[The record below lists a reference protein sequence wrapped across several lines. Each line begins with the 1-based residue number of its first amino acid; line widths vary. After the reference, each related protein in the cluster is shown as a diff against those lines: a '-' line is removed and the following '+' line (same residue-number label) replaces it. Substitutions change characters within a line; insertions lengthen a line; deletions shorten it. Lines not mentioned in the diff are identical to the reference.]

1 MGTVLGRD
9 SGVGRERQIGR
20 AGHRRRQYRRRE
32 ADDGRDLGGTEWC
45 RGRNV
50 GGDVAVVAGPH
61 RADDDVQVA
70 VEEPAV
76 ADRWQHHRAVERQGV
91 RARAGRAQPDHRRW
105 AEDHGAIRTGERPCR
120 QAAPLGHRVRLQGG
134 QAVAL
139 SMPAVS
145 RQRRAEEHSGASA
158 PRGDRRQQRSGA
170 ALARRCH
177 QMRIAR
183 LLAIPM
189 LVIVLAPAASGAA
202 LDASDTTWDGT
213 QPPDGVYFHWYEP
226 SFYAGFAPRT
236 QDPRR
241 IHIQLSRGNQVRVTL
256 VLGDADIDN
265 YLGDLVLRQTTYQE
279 LIDAKVIE
287 LTTNRD
293 YERFV
298 DKLGSTGLAE
308 VVKSR
313 ERLPVDAYRKKSVEL
328 MSLLNPER
336 VFQIRFPVDGVLKA
350 WHDKVAALAAN
361 DLSAKDKQ
369 LDTINA
375 LLPGR
380 INLYEMS

>member
-1 MGTVLGRD
+1 
-9 SGVGRERQIGR
+9 
-20 AGHRRRQYRRRE
+20 
-32 ADDGRDLGGTEWC
+32 
-45 RGRNV
+45 
-50 GGDVAVVAGPH
+50 
-61 RADDDVQVA
+61 
-70 VEEPAV
+70 
-76 ADRWQHHRAVERQGV
+76 
-91 RARAGRAQPDHRRW
+91 
-105 AEDHGAIRTGERPCR
+105 
-120 QAAPLGHRVRLQGG
+120 
-134 QAVAL
+134 
-139 SMPAVS
+139 
-145 RQRRAEEHSGASA
+145 
-158 PRGDRRQQRSGA
+158 
-170 ALARRCH
+170 
-177 QMRIAR
+177 MRIAR

-298 DKLGSTGLAE
+298 DKLGSTGVAQ
-308 VVKSR
+308 VVKS
-313 ERLPVDAYRKKSVEL
+313 
-328 MSLLNPER
+328 
-336 VFQIRFPVDGVLKA
+336 
-350 WHDKVAALAAN
+350 H
-361 DLSAKDKQ
+361 
-369 LDTINA
+369 
-375 LLPGR
+375 
-380 INLYEMS
+380 